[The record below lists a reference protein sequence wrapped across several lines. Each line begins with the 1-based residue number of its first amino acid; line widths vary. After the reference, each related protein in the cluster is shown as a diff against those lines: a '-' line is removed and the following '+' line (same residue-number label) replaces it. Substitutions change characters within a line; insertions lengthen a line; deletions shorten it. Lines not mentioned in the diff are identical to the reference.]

1 MQVAIPDPSALK
13 SRLRESMRRTHPA
26 VPPDSHLVCEVID
39 RWLTSRPELE
49 TIAAF
54 SAIRGEVDLSEVIVR
69 HPDLT
74 WAYPRVTGD
83 DLTFHA
89 VKNPALEL
97 RRGEFGI
104 LEPFPALPVV
114 AVETIDAILC
124 PGLAFDPS
132 GGRLGRGRG
141 FYDRMLASAR
151 NNAVKIGVCF
161 SHQIVPDTFMDSHDI
176 HMDEVLC
183 ERPAAAD

>member
-1 MQVAIPDPSALK
+1 
-13 SRLRESMRRTHPA
+13 
-26 VPPDSHLVCEVID
+26 VID
-39 RWLTSRPELE
+39 RWLRSRPELK
-49 TIAAF
+49 TIGAF
-54 SAIRGEVDLSEVIVR
+54 SAIRGEVDLSEMIAR

-97 RRGEFGI
+97 MRGEFAI
-104 LEPFPALPVV
+104 LEPSPTLAEV
-114 AVETIDAILC
+114 AVESLDAILC

-141 FYDRMLASAR
+141 FYDRMLATAR
-151 NNAVKIGVCF
+151 NNTVKIGVCF

-183 ERPAAAD
+183 ERPTSAA